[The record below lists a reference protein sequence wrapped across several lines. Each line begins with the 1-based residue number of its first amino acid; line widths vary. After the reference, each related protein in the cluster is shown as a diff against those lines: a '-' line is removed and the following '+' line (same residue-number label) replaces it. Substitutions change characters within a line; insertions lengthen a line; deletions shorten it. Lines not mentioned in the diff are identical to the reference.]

1 MIHDSLHHIRY
12 LISIFKGT
20 LVREDDYSYMRKF
33 DEDIHRSCSWMRDC
47 ILLIYIFMMLIF
59 KNGLDSKL
67 GEDKFFFL
75 ILIGILGILFVYR
88 IIIFMWSKFGT
99 KNKKGEV
106 SDE

>member
-1 MIHDSLHHIRY
+1 MTLYIISCTLSVY
-12 LISIFKGT
+12 LIFKVT
-20 LVREDDYSYMRKF
+20 LIREDDYLYMRKF
-33 DEDIHRSCSWMRDC
+33 DEDIQKSCSWIRDC

-59 KNGLDSKL
+59 KNGLALRL
-67 GEDKFFFL
+67 GEDKSYFL

-88 IIIFMWSKFGT
+88 IIIFMWTKFGA